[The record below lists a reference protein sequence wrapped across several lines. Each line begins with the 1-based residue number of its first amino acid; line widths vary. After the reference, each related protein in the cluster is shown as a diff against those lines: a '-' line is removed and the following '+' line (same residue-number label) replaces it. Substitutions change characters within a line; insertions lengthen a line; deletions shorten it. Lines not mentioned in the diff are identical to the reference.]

1 MIKRIISGGQT
12 GADRAALDFAI
23 KVDLPHGG
31 WVPKGRLA
39 EDGTTP
45 ARYHL
50 TEMPS
55 KSYAKRTEK
64 NVVDSDG
71 TLIVSHGKLKG
82 GSQYTMDM
90 AIMHSRPW
98 LYINLDETTVL
109 EAAQQVIDWLL
120 NNRIKTLNVA
130 GPRESKDPMIY
141 RAVYDLLQTVY
152 YIAISEENFVALRGT
167 GMPKT
172 VDEAVK
178 RLIANMPLKVKSEMA
193 KMEESELIDLHFS
206 FGAFIRNQFGLWS
219 GNEDLLNDCRQ
230 KAGITFMHHDDAA
243 AFIIGELWERLRKT
257 HQLRVVK
264 WDAFI
269 SRQ

>member
-31 WVPKGRLA
+31 WIPKGRLA
-39 EDGTTP
+39 EDGPIP

-50 TEMPS
+50 TEMPT
-55 KSYAKRTEK
+55 KSHPKRTER
-64 NVVDSDG
+64 NVIESDG

-90 AIMHSRPW
+90 AVMHSRPW
-98 LYINLDETTVL
+98 LHINLNETTVL
-109 EAAQQVIDWLL
+109 EAAQQVIEWTLS
-120 NNRIKTLNVA
+120 NRIETLNVT

-141 RAVYDLLQTVY
+141 RAVYDLLQTIY
-152 YIAISEENFVALRGT
+152 YIAISETNVVALRGT

-178 RLIANMPLKVKSEMA
+178 RLIANMPLKFKVELS
-193 KMEESELIDLHFS
+193 KMDEGDLINLHFS
-206 FGAFIRNQFGLWS
+206 FGAFIRNQFGLW
-219 GNEDLLNDCRQ
+219 NQNVDLLADCRDLS
-230 KAGITFMHHDDAA
+230 GITFMNADDAT
-243 AFIIGELWERLRKT
+243 AFIIWELWKRLRKT
-257 HQLRVVK
+257 HKLRVVK
-264 WDAFI
+264 
-269 SRQ
+269 